1 MRFAA
6 IAVLVLLAA
15 PAAFAGTER
24 CQEPFGP
31 VVPNGETATA
41 AEMKT
46 AKAEVLTFISDSDI
60 FQDCLVRVMDDP
72 KEDMKPNQK
81 TAVMRE
87 ISANQKEKEAVAAAF
102 NDAIKRFKARGLTL
116 D

>member
-1 MRFAA
+1 MRIALAA
-6 IAVLVLLAA
+6 FLLAA
-15 PAAFAGTER
+15 TPAALAGTDR

-31 VVPNGETATA
+31 VVPDGATATA
-41 AEMKT
+41 DEMRT
-46 AKAEVLTFISDSDI
+46 AKQEVLTFISDSDI

-72 KEDMKPNQK
+72 NEAMKEPQK
-81 TAVMRE
+81 KAVLKD

-102 NDAIKRFKARGLTL
+102 NASLKAFKARGLSL